1 MEESLSR
8 EIMQRQPRVDI
19 TLCIR
24 CGLCIQNCPQ
34 GAISMTYEGPWIDSR
49 KCKSCGQC
57 IEICPRGA
65 IRIPI
70 TASEL
75 MEEVRG
81 ITRRVDDILS
91 RIEKVKNGVS

>member
-8 EIMQRQPRVDI
+8 EIMQRQPRIDI
-19 TLCIR
+19 ALCIR
-24 CGLCIQNCPQ
+24 CGLCVQNCPQ
-34 GAISMTYEGPWIDSR
+34 GAISMIYERLSIDPR

-57 IEICPRGA
+57 TEICPRGA
-65 IRIPI
+65 IRISI

-81 ITRRVDDILS
+81 ITRRADDILS
-91 RIEKVKNGVS
+91 RIDKVKNGVS